1 MYNYYRNVA
10 SEFGKDRIKKEVDKI
25 VEKCNQKCSD
35 KEKKL
40 KKEPTMSLVDD
51 LLSEEED

>member
-35 KEKKL
+35 KEK
-40 KKEPTMSLVDD
+40 EPTMSLVDD